1 MPKGYYIHLT
11 ILEMHVHWS
20 FYILCLFFSVNMHQ
34 DRLCCRKAQRDMDLF
49 YVERNVRISSKYFK
63 MRGKWN
69 TQHKY
74 LMPEYMYILRTEKV
88 ITMFQDFVFH
98 IFFFQPCLWRIC
110 TVVSLG
116 AIPLG
121 SQGHMAF
128 FFFWFE
134 SGILNLTKKKMWNFL
149 SPLYPCRK
157 SLAISQALKWI
168 SDAVFW

>member
-49 YVERNVRISSKYFK
+49 YVERNVCISSKYFK

-98 IFFFQPCLWRIC
+98 IFFFNEFAQWCHL
-110 TVVSLG
+110 VQF
-116 AIPLG
+116 PLARFTR
-121 SQGHMAF
+121 SHDI
-128 FFFWFE
+128 FFFWVWKWYSE
-134 SGILNLTKKKMWNFL
+134 LNKKKNVKFL
-149 SPLYPCRK
+149 EPPL
-157 SLAISQALKWI
+157 SLP
-168 SDAVFW
+168 